1 VLAAAG
7 CLLVLPFALGLVRDR
22 PRGAEA
28 AAREDDRLA
37 AEAAARGLTLAE
49 ARRTASFWILAGV
62 LFAFYFYY
70 LGVNYHL
77 VAYLTDAG
85 FSPAAAALQ
94 FSFAIAVGILGKI
107 GMGLVAD
114 RVPARRAIVLTFALM
129 TAGSFVLLALER
141 APALRVVFLTLH
153 GVTVAAENVVL
164 PLVVAECFGIRH
176 MARIYGAIML
186 ALLPGGMCGAV
197 FAGWVFDTSG
207 SYRLAF
213 TTFAALN
220 LAAVAALGAL
230 RPLGAEHGR

>member
-1 VLAAAG
+1 MGDVTSE
-7 CLLVLPFALGLVRDR
+7 VRPSLPKPLPPSP
-22 PRGAEA
+22 PR
-28 AAREDDRLA
+28 L
-37 AEAAARGLTLAE
+37 
-49 ARRTASFWILAGV
+49 ARRTASFWILVGV
-62 LFAFYFYY
+62 LFSFYFYY

-107 GMGLVAD
+107 SMGLIAD

-141 APALRVVFLTLH
+141 APALRLVFLTLH

-164 PLVVAECFGIRH
+164 PLVVAEWFGIRH

-207 SYRLAF
+207 NYRLAF
-213 TTFAALN
+213 STFAALN
-220 LAAVAALGAL
+220 LTAVAALGAL
-230 RPLGAEHGR
+230 RPLAAERGR